1 MRVFCLIVLFF
12 VSTTS
17 YGQSESF
24 DFSGLLKF
32 DSNKND
38 HLRPPPHNDSIGP
51 YLGNL
56 LILARNST
64 ILLSE
69 LDQLIQES
77 DKVIHE
83 TQGLEKYDYLIHV
96 IEAIKLKNLG
106 RNDLFQETIQNVKE
120 RLSKEGRFNDIIRVN
135 VEVAH
140 YLGDVGKSDEGIFY
154 LYENEALDVHYELEK
169 SPSYNPFELIINS
182 NSFGLYFEKNG
193 QLDSSMKY
201 YRAGLNRALAANS
214 RAWIGII
221 SGNLGSLYGKMG
233 NLSDAEKYLLTD
245 LEFSYHD
252 GEINSAVLA
261 TLSLIDIKLQARKL
275 NEAKELIDKL
285 RKMEPLLSKDDYNF
299 EGIYYVEL
307 NKRLGRYHMLNGES
321 ELADSYLNLAFDRLE
336 KISNG
341 NKDQVNK
348 FVNKRYA
355 LENHVANLTE
365 YKEKSSRNR
374 YMLLFFGT
382 LLIGAIIVVFNQRK
396 FNKKLT
402 EKNTEIAL
410 QAENLSVLN
419 QQKSMLFSIVAHD
432 IKSPLNNLKS
442 LLEMHNE
449 EVIDEAEFHLY
460 KSKINRSL
468 NGLSN
473 MLENI
478 LTWSRLTIQNGLQ
491 INKVELDVSLL
502 LEELKS
508 QTFEVF
514 SSKNL
519 TWEMH
524 INYRGL
530 VWGDKEFMRVILRNL
545 INNAVKFSKE
555 GSRIELVLEN
565 SQKDGFALLSVR
577 DFGVG
582 MDELQKAQLF
592 SKTSKPNTTKG
603 TSGETG
609 TGLGLTI
616 CNDFAHAMGTN
627 ISVKS
632 EINVGSTFC
641 MELKKV

>member
-12 VSTTS
+12 ITLPS

-38 HLRPPPHNDSIGP
+38 HLRTPPHNDSIES

-56 LILARNST
+56 LVLAKNSA
-64 ILLSE
+64 ILLNE

-140 YLGDVGKSDEGIFY
+140 YLGDVGKSNEGNNY
-154 LYENEALDVHYELEK
+154 LYENEALDVQYELEK
-169 SPSYNPFELIINS
+169 LPSYNPLELIISS

-193 QLDSSMKY
+193 QLDSAMKY
-201 YRAGLNRALAANS
+201 YRIGLNRALVVNS
-214 RAWIGII
+214 HPWIGLI
-221 SGNLGSLYGKMG
+221 SGNLGSLYVKTG
-233 NLSDAEKYLLTD
+233 NLVDAEKYLLTD
-245 LEFSYHD
+245 LEVSYHD

-261 TLSLIDIKLQARKL
+261 TFSLIDLKLHARKL
-275 NEAKELIDKL
+275 NEAKDLFDKL
-285 RKMEPLLSKDDYNF
+285 RKMEALLAKDDKNF
-299 EGIYYVEL
+299 EGTYFVEL

-321 ELADSYLNLAFDRLE
+321 ELADGYLNLAFDRLE
-336 KISNG
+336 KISND

-355 LENHVANLTE
+355 LENHVANLTV
-365 YKEKSSRNR
+365 YKEKSVRTK
-374 YMLLFFGT
+374 YMLLFFGI
-382 LLIGAIIVVFNQRK
+382 LLIGAVFIVFNQKK
-396 FNKKLT
+396 FNKKLR

-410 QAENLSVLN
+410 QAEHLSALN
-419 QQKSMLFSIVAHD
+419 QQKSILFSIVAHD

-449 EVIDEAEFHLY
+449 EAIDEGEFHIY

-473 MLENI
+473 MLENM
-478 LTWSRLTIQNGLQ
+478 LTWSKVSIQNGL
-491 INKVELDVSLL
+491 KVKKIELDILQL
-502 LEELKS
+502 IEELKG
-508 QTFEVF
+508 QTSEIFA
-514 SSKNL
+514 SKKL
-519 TWEMH
+519 TWEMQ
-524 INYRGL
+524 INYSGL

-555 GSRIELVLEN
+555 GSSIELIVDN
-565 SQKDGFALLSVR
+565 SHNVGFVILSVR

-582 MDELQKAQLF
+582 MDEIQIAQLF
-592 SKTSKPNTTKG
+592 SKTSKPSTTKG

-632 EINVGSTFC
+632 EPNKGSTFSI
-641 MELKKV
+641 EFKKV